1 MMQSGEL
8 VKNDQVKEL
17 KQSKKNIKV
26 HFNFE
31 MDFFF
36 KAISDFAHSKKMSN
50 FVPNFRG
57 VCYQQTET
65 LPFEPDLDHTS
76 VGKSR

>member
-1 MMQSGEL
+1 M
-8 VKNDQVKEL
+8 
-17 KQSKKNIKV
+17 KV
-26 HFNFE
+26 RLNFE

-36 KAISDFAHSKKMSN
+36 IIISDFAHSKKMSN

-57 VCYQQTET
+57 VCCQQTET